1 MTQPLINVPPL
12 SVRRYGPGEEVAD
25 PQPGDFILT
34 HNATWSAKLVQ
45 FGQKLRYRG
54 AESKYARWN
63 HTALI
68 VDNQGSIIE
77 ALGRGIS
84 QSHISD
90 YKPTEYYVVHID
102 ATEADRQEA
111 VAFARACLNQRYGW
125 LTLVSIALSLLTGTK
140 LSFGFDGQQ
149 ICSGLVAR
157 ALERTNAIFL
167 PEASHIMPAFLAQY
181 YEVDPPPPD
190 TPTRAPARKPKL
202 ASIAG

>member
-1 MTQPLINVPPL
+1 M
-12 SVRRYGPGEEVAD
+12 
-25 PQPGDFILT
+25 
-34 HNATWSAKLVQ
+34 
-45 FGQKLRYRG
+45 
-54 AESKYARWN
+54 
-63 HTALI
+63 I

-111 VAFARACLNQRYGW
+111 VTFARACLGQRYGW

-157 ALERTNAIFL
+157 SLERTTAIFL
-167 PEASHIMPAFLAQY
+167 PEASHIMPAYLAQY
-181 YEVDPPPPD
+181 YKVEPPPPG
-190 TPTRAPARKPKL
+190 TPAKASAQKSEL